1 MTDNTDFRGKAKE
14 LWSHLTQDLAF
25 DDSKCIEAISRAFAA
40 ALEARDAKITD
51 LKAQIRLKDDAISD
65 LQARDDFL
73 MKVLGMPADELK
85 ELQQLIE
92 ERKKA

>member
-1 MTDNTDFRGKAKE
+1 MSDNIIGRLRKIAEKQTDGSITAGAIFPATLE
-14 LWSHLTQDLAF
+14 
-25 DDSKCIEAISRAFAA
+25 EAAA